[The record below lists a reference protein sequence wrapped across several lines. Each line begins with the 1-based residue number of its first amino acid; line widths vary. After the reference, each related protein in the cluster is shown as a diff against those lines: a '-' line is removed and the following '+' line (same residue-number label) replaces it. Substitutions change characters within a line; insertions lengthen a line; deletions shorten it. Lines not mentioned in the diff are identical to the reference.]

1 MYNDNGPD
9 WVARVMIALVEE
21 TVGVHGMKNQSPG
34 CHVGNGIESG
44 GLQGWWR
51 KVERD
56 RGKEDV
62 VVAVRGRYLFID
74 HVIWRNMD
82 LTFAVSCRLARGNII
97 TQGPN
102 WTAW

>member
-62 VVAVRGRYLFID
+62 VVAVRSSLDNPDAQR
-74 HVIWRNMD
+74 HVQ
-82 LTFAVSCRLARGNII
+82 ARKRR
-97 TQGPN
+97 
-102 WTAW
+102 